1 MKKERKIARELNATM
16 AHSVALE
23 ARELRIN
30 ELKWLYEA
38 EDNLE
43 EKKTI
48 MKTMKVIIL
57 QDPPTY
63 VNIDDS
69 DDENPVSSYSSSAK
83 VVKASSLTGDDV
95 AHATPVTELWGEDAD
110 SDSGDEIDYDEP
122 LCAMKENDSHFEKEL
137 SAMKE
142 NYSHFE
148 KENSAMKENDSHFE
162 KEHSAMKENYSHFEK
177 ENSAMKE
184 NDSHFE
190 KEHSAIVRIYH
201 NHKHYIYVPVH
212 EFTYRNDIPYYSDK
226 YYV

>member
-16 AHSVALE
+16 AQSVALE
-23 ARELRIN
+23 AREIRIN

-38 EDNLE
+38 EGNLE

-137 SAMKE
+137 SAMKQ

-177 ENSAMKE
+177 DKSTLPKKRVMKE
-184 NDSHFE
+184 KNSYE
-190 KEHSAIVRIYH
+190 KKESDD
-201 NHKHYIYVPVH
+201 
-212 EFTYRNDIPYYSDK
+212 DIDEVDFFAPEPPKIKKKSTK
-226 YYV
+226 NIKK